1 METNTSHRGTLMP
14 YCATQRAPRDGEVP
28 FIRLGFMNTPTL
40 GYQDDS
46 NLRKVEIARIQLT
59 EAINLFV
66 SEKFLCALTLA
77 GAAEEILGRL
87 ALMEGQ
93 SSAIQASAAK
103 ILELKD
109 KLGLTA
115 LISVTEKSLFQSWNA
130 ARNTVKHH
138 DKSDPDS
145 VVINSCDE
153 AYWMIR
159 RALANANLVKLEI
172 DNAQDFE
179 NWVIVNV
186 NL

>member
-1 METNTSHRGTLMP
+1 MK
-14 YCATQRAPRDGEVP
+14 
-28 FIRLGFMNTPTL
+28 TPTL

-46 NLRKVEIARIQLT
+46 SLRKVEIARLQLS

-87 ALMEGQ
+87 AVMGGQ
-93 SSAIQASAAK
+93 PSTIQASAAA
-103 ILELKD
+103 ILELKN
-109 KLGLTA
+109 KLGLTS
-115 LISVTEKSLFQSWNA
+115 LNSVTEKSMFQSWNA

-138 DKSDPDS
+138 DKSDPDP
-145 VVINSCDE
+145 VVMNLCDE

-159 RALANANLVKLEI
+159 RAIANGKLINLEI